1 MPTIIR
7 DRSAVKG
14 AAMED
19 LNHTYRALKGEPG
32 FKGFS
37 SRAAAEVQVGMAI
50 MAAEVAVG
58 RAGVP
63 KGVKP
68 QALTPQEIKTNN
80 PYKEGTLSHELH
92 KAVSG
97 QQPIEPRPKA
107 AEKDA
112 KERQPRVLIHK
123 VRATFEGTSR
133 PQAGSVRGQ
142 ILAWIQEQP
151 DHTATV
157 AALEE
162 HFNQPV
168 RGYLQKLVEKN
179 HLAIVQDEA

>member
-1 MPTIIR
+1 MPNIIR
-7 DRSAVKG
+7 NRDAVRG

-19 LNHTYRALKGEPG
+19 LNATYRALKGEPS

-37 SRAAAEVQVGMAI
+37 TRTAAEVQVSMAI
-50 MAAEVAVG
+50 MAAEDAAG
-58 RAGVP
+58 HAGVP
-63 KGVKP
+63 KGVTP
-68 QALTPQEIKTNN
+68 QALTPSEIKTNN

-92 KAVSG
+92 KAVTG

-133 PQAGSVRGQ
+133 PQAGSLRGQ
-142 ILAWIQEQP
+142 ILTWIQEQP
-151 DHTATV
+151 EHTVTV

-168 RGYLQKLVEKN
+168 RGYLQKLIEKN
-179 HLAIVQDEA
+179 HLLIVQDEA

>member
-19 LNHTYRALKGEPG
+19 LNHTYRALKSEPS
-32 FKGFS
+32 FKGFQ

-50 MAAEVAVG
+50 MAAQDAVG

-63 KGVKP
+63 KGVTP
-68 QALTPQEIKTNN
+68 QALTPREIKTNN

-107 AEKDA
+107 ADKET
-112 KERQPRVLIHK
+112 KERQPRLLIHK

-151 DHTATV
+151 DNTATV
-157 AALEE
+157 EALED

-168 RGYLQKLVEKN
+168 RGYLQKLIEKN
-179 HLAIVQDEA
+179 HLAIVQDEE